1 MWKLSIA
8 EAKKMGIL
16 KENDDNVIHGTQK
29 KRGSNKK
36 NYGVQDRLFDLISSR
51 YPEAQKEFSGA
62 IPGRRFRLDVAI
74 ERLKLAIECD
84 GWQYHGKF
92 KQGFHRDRERDR
104 LLTLNGWYILRFA
117 ASTIL
122 KDPWTVLYTVS
133 AMVEKLESNS
143 TGTAYL
149 NKNLPNGFDKNDS
162 RPTSPNEKI
171 TET

>member
-1 MWKLSIA
+1 MWKLSID

-16 KENDDNVIHGTQK
+16 RDGNDNVIHETQK
-29 KRGSNKK
+29 KKISNKK
-36 NYGVQDRLFDLISSR
+36 NYSVQDRLFDLVSSR
-51 YPEAQKEFSGA
+51 FPEAQKEFSGA

-74 ERLKLAIECD
+74 DRLKLAIECD

-92 KQGFHRDRERDR
+92 KQDFHRDRERDR
-104 LLTLNGWYILRFA
+104 LLTLNGWHILRFA